1 VEQALF
7 IVWRESIEALL
18 VVGIL
23 YAWLRRQPNAQ
34 TALRYLWTGVGL
46 GLLLAGTLALLMLW
60 AGQWLSGTAGE
71 YFQAGMTLLASL
83 LIMQMLG
90 WMARNGGQLRQQL
103 EGDAGSALA
112 QGRYLGLLLL
122 AALAVGREGGETV
135 IFLYGIG
142 SQQVSG
148 QLGQFALGGA
158 LGLLLG
164 GLCFALLQA
173 GSRVIGWRQFF
184 RVSEWLLMLLGGALL
199 MSALDRISGQ
209 LLGLELPNLA
219 YQLLGD
225 PLWNSSA
232 LLDDG
237 SRGGALFASLT
248 GYRAMPSAL
257 AVLLLAGYWW
267 LARRLTQGARLAG
280 ARA

>member
-1 VEQALF
+1 MEQALF

-34 TALRYLWTGVGL
+34 LALRYLWAGVGL
-46 GLLLAGTLALLMLW
+46 GLLLAGGLAGLMLL
-60 AGQWLSGTAGE
+60 AGQWLSGAAGE

-90 WMARNGGQLRQQL
+90 WMARHGGQLRQQL
-103 EGDAGSALA
+103 QLGADSALA

-142 SQQVSG
+142 SQQASG

-267 LARRLTQGARLAG
+267 LARRLTRGARLAG
-280 ARA
+280 ARP

>member
-1 VEQALF
+1 MEQALF

-34 TALRYLWTGVGL
+34 LALRYLWAGVGL
-46 GLLLAGTLALLMLW
+46 GLLLAGALAGLMLL

-103 EGDAGSALA
+103 EGGAGNALA

-142 SQQVSG
+142 SQQASG
-148 QLGQFALGGA
+148 QLAQFALGGA

-184 RVSEWLLMLLGGALL
+184 RVSEWLLILLGGALL

-209 LLGLELPNLA
+209 LLGLELPNMA

-257 AVLLLAGYWW
+257 AVVMLGGYWW
-267 LARRLTQGARLAG
+267 LARNLTRGARLAG

>member
-1 VEQALF
+1 
-7 IVWRESIEALL
+7 
-18 VVGIL
+18 
-23 YAWLRRQPNAQ
+23 
-34 TALRYLWTGVGL
+34 
-46 GLLLAGTLALLMLW
+46 
-60 AGQWLSGTAGE
+60 
-71 YFQAGMTLLASL
+71 
-83 LIMQMLG
+83 
-90 WMARNGGQLRQQL
+90 
-103 EGDAGSALA
+103 
-112 QGRYLGLLLL
+112 
-122 AALAVGREGGETV
+122 V

-257 AVLLLAGYWW
+257 AVLLLGGYWW

>member
-34 TALRYLWTGVGL
+34 TALRYLWSGVGL

-60 AGQWLSGTAGE
+60 AGQWLSGAAGE
-71 YFQAGMTLLASL
+71 YFQASMTLLASL

-257 AVLLLAGYWW
+257 AVLLLGGYWW

>member
-34 TALRYLWTGVGL
+34 LALGYLWAGVGL
-46 GLLLAGTLALLMLW
+46 GLLLAGSLAGLMLL
-60 AGQWLSGTAGE
+60 AGQWLSGAAGE

-90 WMARNGGQLRQQL
+90 WMARHGGQLRQQL
-103 EGDAGSALA
+103 QLGAGSALA

-142 SQQVSG
+142 SQQASG

-237 SRGGALFASLT
+237 SRGGALLASLT

-257 AVLLLAGYWW
+257 AVLLLGGYWW
-267 LARRLTQGARLAG
+267 LARRLTRGARLAG

>member
-1 VEQALF
+1 M
-7 IVWRESIEALL
+7 L

-34 TALRYLWTGVGL
+34 TALRYLWAGVGL

-164 GLCFALLQA
+164 GLCFAVLQA

-257 AVLLLAGYWW
+257 AVLLLGGYWW
-267 LARRLTQGARLAG
+267 LARRLTQGARRSG
-280 ARA
+280 ARP

>member
-1 VEQALF
+1 MEQALF

-18 VVGIL
+18 VIGIL
-23 YAWLRRQPNAQ
+23 YGWLRRQPQAQ
-34 TALRYLWTGVGL
+34 MALRYLWAGVGL
-46 GLLLAGTLALLMLW
+46 GLLLAGALAAAMVL

-71 YFQAGMTLLASL
+71 WFQAGMTLLASL

-90 WMARNGGQLRQQL
+90 WMARHGGQLRQQL
-103 EGDAGSALA
+103 EFGAGSALA

-122 AALAVGREGGETV
+122 AALAVGREGSETV

-142 SQQVSG
+142 SQQASG
-148 QLGQFALGGA
+148 ALGQFALGGG

-164 GLCFALLQA
+164 GLCFGLLQL
-173 GSRVIGWRQFF
+173 GSRLIGWRQFF

-209 LLGLELPNLA
+209 LMGLDLPAQA

-225 PLWNSSA
+225 PLWDSSA

-248 GYRAMPSAL
+248 GYRAMPTAL
-257 AVLLLAGYWW
+257 AVSLLALYWW
-267 LARRLTQGARLAG
+267 LARSLTRRARVLG
-280 ARA
+280 SGS

>member
-1 VEQALF
+1 MEQALF

-34 TALRYLWTGVGL
+34 TALRYLWAGVGL

-142 SQQVSG
+142 GQQAG
-148 QLGQFALGGA
+148 AQLGQFALGGA

-257 AVLLLAGYWW
+257 AVLLLGSYWW
-267 LARRLTQGARLAG
+267 LARRLTQGARRSG
-280 ARA
+280 AQP

>member
-1 VEQALF
+1 MEQALF

-34 TALRYLWTGVGL
+34 TALRYLWAGVGF

-60 AGQWLSGTAGE
+60 AGQWLSGAAGE

-148 QLGQFALGGA
+148 QLGQFALGGT

-199 MSALDRISGQ
+199 MSALDRISSQ

-257 AVLLLAGYWW
+257 AVLLLGGYWW
-267 LARRLTQGARLAG
+267 LARRLTQGARLSG
-280 ARA
+280 ARP